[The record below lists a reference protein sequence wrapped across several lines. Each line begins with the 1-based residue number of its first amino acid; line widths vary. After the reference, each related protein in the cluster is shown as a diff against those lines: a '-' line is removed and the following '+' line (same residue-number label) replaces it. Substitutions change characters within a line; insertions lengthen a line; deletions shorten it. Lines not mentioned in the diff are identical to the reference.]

1 MEDDD
6 LLPLS
11 ALQHLVYCPRQCAL
25 IHGQQQWADNRFT
38 AEGNVLHRHVDE
50 AGTETRGPLRIA
62 RGVPLVCRRLGLSGR
77 ADVVEYRHTD
87 GGGQGAQAWLPRP
100 VEYKRGAPKP
110 HDADAVQLCAQALCL
125 EEMHGCS
132 IPDGDLFYGASRR
145 RRTVAFDE
153 ALRQRTE
160 QVAADLRTVLAAET
174 LPPPTSEKA
183 RCRACSLEE
192 TCRPTVAVKG
202 SAAAWLRRAQEEG
215 EGEADCANP

>member
-1 MEDDD
+1 M
-6 LLPLS
+6 
-11 ALQHLVYCPRQCAL
+11 
-25 IHGQQQWADNRFT
+25 
-38 AEGNVLHRHVDE
+38 
-50 AGTETRGPLRIA
+50 
-62 RGVPLVCRRLGLSGR
+62 
-77 ADVVEYRHTD
+77 VEYRHTD
-87 GGGQGAQAWLPRP
+87 GGGQGAQIWLPRP

-110 HDADAVQLCAQALCL
+110 HDADALQLCAQALCL

-145 RRTVAFDE
+145 RHTVAFDK

-202 SAAAWLRRAQEEG
+202 PAAAWLRRAQEEG
-215 EGEADCANP
+215 EGEGEADCANP